1 MGFFQAT
8 NGIDSKSNV
17 QVTGSLSVTGNIN
30 LTNLFATNIS
40 ASGTISGSNISA
52 SNDIVA
58 GNDVYVKGMS
68 TLLTGFTSAVNTVV
82 LRSTTTGELLAI
94 PTSSFQIPPVTLYE
108 PTSGSVSGV
117 ASLTASI
124 SAVEALT
131 LNGGYILADPNNQAL
146 TAGGLLR
153 IDFSQVVT
161 DYATEVISYGNGD
174 QTERLNLQVVLP
186 SVGGGAGWTG
196 YIMGYVDN
204 NTQTYGETWITNGS
218 AGGTY
223 DILSAAGVT
232 RRLDSSSRTLIVM
245 NLTSRRLYIHC
256 TNLAT

>member
-1 MGFFQAT
+1 MGFLQAS
-8 NGIDSKSNV
+8 NGIDSKSTV
-17 QVTGSLSVTGNIN
+17 LVTGSVFGTAN
-30 LTNLFATNIS
+30 ATFIGTV
-40 ASGTISGSNISA
+40 SGSTISSSG
-52 SNDIVA
+52 DMVA
-58 GNDVYVKGMS
+58 GNDVYIKGID
-68 TLLTGFTSAVNTVV
+68 TLSSFTSGVNTVIV
-82 LRSTTTGELLAI
+82 RSTINGQLFAM
-94 PTSSFQIPPVTLYE
+94 PTSSLQIPPITLYE
-108 PTSGSVSGV
+108 PTSGSVAGV

-124 SAVEALT
+124 SAAEALT

-161 DYATEVISYGNGD
+161 DYATEIISYGNGD
-174 QTERLNLQVVLP
+174 QSERLNLQVVLP

-204 NTQTYGETWITNGS
+204 NTQTYGETWITNGN

-223 DILSAAGVT
+223 DTLSAVGVT
-232 RRLDSSSRTLIVM
+232 RRLDSSSRTVIVM
-245 NLTSRRLYIHC
+245 NLASRRLYVHS

>member
-8 NGIDSKSNV
+8 NGIDSKSTV
-17 QVTGSLSVTGNIN
+17 LVTGSVFGTAN
-30 LTNLFATNIS
+30 ATFIGTV
-40 ASGTISGSNISA
+40 SGSTISSSG
-52 SNDIVA
+52 DIVA
-58 GNDVYVKGMS
+58 EDDVFVKNMD
-68 TLLTGFTSAVNTVV
+68 TLSSFTSAVNTVIV
-82 LRSTTTGELLAI
+82 RSTINGQLFAM
-94 PTSSFQIPPVTLYE
+94 PTSSLQIPPITLYE
-108 PTSGSVSGV
+108 PTSGSVAGV

-124 SAVEALT
+124 SAAEALT

-161 DYATEVISYGNGD
+161 DYATEIISYGNGD
-174 QTERLNLQVVLP
+174 QSERLNLQVVLP

-204 NTQTYGETWITNGS
+204 NTQTYGETWITNGN

-223 DILSAAGVT
+223 DTLSAVGVT

-245 NLTSRRLYIHC
+245 NLASRRLYVHS